1 MIHVGDVC
9 SAMNHLTDYE
19 QDGVV
24 LIPSFL
30 SADEVA
36 AVRAE
41 LERYIRDDLASKP
54 LNARTLEKDE
64 KTVRNL
70 WRLEEHNDF
79 FRALG
84 EREDIK
90 ALIAPL
96 VHGEPVLVGVET
108 FNKPARI
115 GSGVPYHQDNAY
127 FCQTPPDMLT
137 VWIAI
142 DAVTEANGPVFFV
155 KGSHQVGMLP
165 TRPRGVRGNR
175 PQSPQATTASRRT
188 PPCCA
193 PTCTP
198 NAISSRASGGCV
210 APKASGTPPYP
221 PTTSAYGLRK
231 SCGLRHHSPVTDLT
245 WPEWRSQAAR
255 TA

>member
-1 MIHVGDVC
+1 
-9 SAMNHLTDYE
+9 MNASTPQLLRNYE
-19 QDGVV
+19 SDGVV
-24 LIPSFL
+24 LVRHFL
-30 SADEVA
+30 SVDEVA
-36 AVRAE
+36 AVRLE
-41 LERYIRDDLASKP
+41 LDRYIHNDLASKP
-54 LNARTLEKDE
+54 MNARTLEEDE

-70 WRLEEHNDF
+70 WRLEEHNNF

-96 VHGEPVLVGVET
+96 VHGDPVLVGVET

-155 KGSHQVGMLP
+155 KGSHKAGMLP
-165 TRPRGVRGNR
+165 TRPSGVRGNSIGMAE
-175 PQSPQATTASRRT
+175 PINVPISEQFCALLAPGDASVHHCETIHHSAPNTTEHSRLGLLLVYRGSHTQTDPKLKEAYAAAVAAT
-188 PPCCA
+188 PPA
-193 PTCTP
+193 
-198 NAISSRASGGCV
+198 
-210 APKASGTPPYP
+210 
-221 PTTSAYGLRK
+221 
-231 SCGLRHHSPVTDLT
+231 
-245 WPEWRSQAAR
+245 
-255 TA
+255 

>member
-1 MIHVGDVC
+1 MFPTMSLSITAPLV
-9 SAMNHLTDYE
+9 SDYE
-19 QDGVV
+19 RDGVV
-24 LIPSFL
+24 LIRSFL
-30 SADEVA
+30 SAAEVA

-41 LERYIRDDLASKP
+41 LDRYIRDDLASKP

-96 VHGEPVLVGVET
+96 VHGEPVLCAVET

-155 KGSHQVGMLP
+155 KGSHKAGMLP
-165 TRPRGVRGNR
+165 TRPSGVRGNSIGLAETPDVQLEEQFCGLLEPGDATIHQCETIHHSAPNTTEHSR
-175 PQSPQATTASRRT
+175 LGLLLVYRGSHTQTDPKLKQAYTAAATAT
-188 PPCCA
+188 PPA
-193 PTCTP
+193 
-198 NAISSRASGGCV
+198 
-210 APKASGTPPYP
+210 
-221 PTTSAYGLRK
+221 
-231 SCGLRHHSPVTDLT
+231 
-245 WPEWRSQAAR
+245 
-255 TA
+255 

>member
-1 MIHVGDVC
+1 
-9 SAMNHLTDYE
+9 MNIQPGPLLADYE
-19 QDGVV
+19 LDGVV
-24 LIPSFL
+24 RVSAFL

-36 AVRAE
+36 TVRAE
-41 LERYIRDDLASKP
+41 LDRYIRDDLASKP

-84 EREDIK
+84 ERADIK

-108 FNKPARI
+108 FNKPARV

-142 DAVTEANGPVFFV
+142 DAVTDANGPVYFV
-155 KGSHQVGMLP
+155 KGSHKQGILP
-165 TRPRGVRGNR
+165 TRPSGVRGNSIGMA
-175 PQSPQATTASRRT
+175 SPSDVPLSDQFCGLLNPGDATIHQCETIHHSAPNTTEHSRLGLLLVYRGSHTQTDQALKAAYTAAVAAT
-188 PPCCA
+188 PPA
-193 PTCTP
+193 
-198 NAISSRASGGCV
+198 
-210 APKASGTPPYP
+210 
-221 PTTSAYGLRK
+221 
-231 SCGLRHHSPVTDLT
+231 
-245 WPEWRSQAAR
+245 
-255 TA
+255 